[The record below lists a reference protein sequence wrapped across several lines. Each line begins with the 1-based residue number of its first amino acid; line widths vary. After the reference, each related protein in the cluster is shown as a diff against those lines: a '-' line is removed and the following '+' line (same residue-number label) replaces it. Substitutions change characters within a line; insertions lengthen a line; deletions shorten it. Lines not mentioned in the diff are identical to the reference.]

1 MIITI
6 GLAEPNRL
14 LGGSS
19 RTARR
24 DLGGVRENPLN
35 LASAASGDAASRR
48 PSAQQT
54 PLFTPAIPAM
64 PPRPMHPAMLPGRDP
79 KARPMDA
86 GHGQLFQILW
96 AIGIVVLVIGLV
108 LLASGSM
115 GRVVGGRRH
124 YY

>member
-24 DLGGVRENPLN
+24 DLGGVRENPTHP
-35 LASAASGDAASRR
+35 SPSASGDAASRS

-54 PLFTPAIPAM
+54 SLFTPAIPAM
-64 PPRPMHPAMLPGRDP
+64 PPRLMYPAMLPGRDP
-79 KARPMDA
+79 KVGLRPMDA
-86 GHGQLFQILW
+86 SHGQLFGDR
-96 AIGIVVLVIGLV
+96 AAGPRLVDTPRGKQ
-108 LLASGSM
+108 
-115 GRVVGGRRH
+115 RW
-124 YY
+124 